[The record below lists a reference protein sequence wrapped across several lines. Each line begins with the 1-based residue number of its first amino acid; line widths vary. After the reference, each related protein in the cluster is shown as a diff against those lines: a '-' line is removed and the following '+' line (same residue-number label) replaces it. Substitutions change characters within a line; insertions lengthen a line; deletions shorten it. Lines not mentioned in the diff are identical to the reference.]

1 MPETGRSLLESA
13 DTAAEAGRED
23 EARSLLRAARF
34 LMQREGDL
42 AGLAAVMR
50 REARTLDEAGRVAA
64 LREAV
69 RIAAR
74 ADDVVGQVEG
84 LEDLSRDHADAGR
97 VGPAM
102 ALLGEIV
109 RLQRARRDRAG
120 EVRAVLL
127 GGRLLC
133 EAWGDAKDPGAGL
146 VLLLWAEE
154 AARRI
159 DDSLARMTKT
169 YIEGYSYTLSP
180 AEFAAIEPMFDL
192 DRLAVIDATFA
203 RFQHEHPETLP

>member
-1 MPETGRSLLESA
+1 MPDSGRALIEQSDA
-13 DTAAEAGRED
+13 AAEAGRAD
-23 EARSLLRAARF
+23 EAASLLRAARF
-34 LMQREGDL
+34 VLQREGDM

-50 REARTLDEAGRVAA
+50 REARGLPETERTARLV
-64 LREAV
+64 EAV
-69 RIAAR
+69 RLAR
-74 ADDVVGQVEG
+74 GANDAIGEVEG
-84 LEDLSRDHADAGR
+84 LEELSRDHADAGR

-109 RLQRARRDRAG
+109 RVQRARRDRAG

-127 GGRLLC
+127 AGRLLC

-146 VLLLWAEE
+146 VLLLWAEDV
-154 AARRI
+154 ARRV
-159 DDSLARMTKT
+159 DDSLARMTRT
-169 YIEGYSYTLSP
+169 YVEGYAHALTP

-203 RFQHEHPETLP
+203 RHAHEHPEVLP

>member
-1 MPETGRSLLESA
+1 MPDTGRMLLEQA
-13 DTAAEAGRED
+13 DAAAETGRED
-23 EARSLLRAARF
+23 EARALLRAARF
-34 LMQREGDL
+34 LLQREGDL

-50 REARTLDEAGRVAA
+50 REARDLDEAERAGA

-69 RIAAR
+69 RVAGR
-74 ADDVVGQVEG
+74 ANDVVGQIEG

-109 RLQRARRDRAG
+109 RLQRSRRDRAG

-133 EAWGDAKDPGAGL
+133 EAWGETKDPGAGL
-146 VLLLWAEE
+146 VMLLWAED
-154 AARRI
+154 AAHRV
-159 DDSLARMTKT
+159 DDSLARMTRT

-192 DRLAVIDATFA
+192 DRLAVIDATFG
-203 RFQHEHPETLP
+203 RFQHEHPELLP